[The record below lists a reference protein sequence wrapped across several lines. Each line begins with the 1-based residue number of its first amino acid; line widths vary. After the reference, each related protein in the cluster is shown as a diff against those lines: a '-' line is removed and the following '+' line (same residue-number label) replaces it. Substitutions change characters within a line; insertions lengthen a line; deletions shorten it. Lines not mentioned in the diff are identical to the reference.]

1 MVSTNFIHALF
12 HYDRIPSQP
21 ASITSTTEYVRLRTP
36 VLSPHYTAPAAAV
49 AAATILLACA
59 ASMRAACVASSRAAA
74 ASSLLLPTMRKA
86 SRAMVTGTRGRVGSR
101 TWGFVWDRACEIC
114 AHASLAR
121 HPVATD
127 LTHSLPISLT
137 LFAPTPSFPTLPS
150 HADIHQGRRQNLH
163 SQCHAIRHYRDPET
177 EGKLRCGV
185 RGAGEREMTAH

>member
-1 MVSTNFIHALF
+1 MICRVGAAPWSELC
-12 HYDRIPSQP
+12 RRG
-21 ASITSTTEYVRLRTP
+21 VRARSVGGRVRRQLC
-36 VLSPHYTAPAAAV
+36 PHGGA
-49 AAATILLACA
+49 
-59 ASMRAACVASSRAAA
+59 
-74 ASSLLLPTMRKA
+74 
-86 SRAMVTGTRGRVGSR
+86 RGRVGSR
-101 TWGFVWDRACEIC
+101 TCGFVWDRACEIC
-114 AHASLAR
+114 AKTRTEWTGPGLRPHPARVASPAHASLAR

-163 SQCHAIRHYRDPET
+163 SQCRAIRHYRDPET